1 MLMLKLDTTEEEEDK
16 EEEEYTGGTNLGDTA
31 RLVSSVLFTRHRRD
45 GVSTPQ
51 CRCEGKRAEQ
61 QTSVFMHGAL
71 QGTQL

>member
-1 MLMLKLDTTEEEEDK
+1 MLMLKLDTTEEEED
-16 EEEEYTGGTNLGDTA
+16 EEEEYTRGTNLGDTA

-45 GVSTPQ
+45 GASIPQ

-61 QTSVFMHGAL
+61 QTSIFNHGAL